1 MRVFDFDNTIY
12 DGESVIDF
20 YLFSLRRNPKVARYV
35 PVVLYHLLRYKL
47 GRTTMA
53 DLEQAGR
60 KHAAQ
65 YLSSFDDPEGL
76 VRDFWDGH
84 MRKIKAWYHPEK
96 VMELTSLLVSG
107 REYDRAGRTLD
118 QQISHLKSVYGAHIQ
133 VLHNP
138 EMNVASARIRDMAA
152 RGEDIG
158 ELVPG
163 AVAAYIREH
172 RLYQESR

>member
-1 MRVFDFDNTIY
+1 
-12 DGESVIDF
+12 
-20 YLFSLRRNPKVARYV
+20 
-35 PVVLYHLLRYKL
+35 
-47 GRTTMA
+47 
-53 DLEQAGR
+53 
-60 KHAAQ
+60 
-65 YLSSFDDPEGL
+65 
-76 VRDFWDGH
+76 
-84 MRKIKAWYHPEK
+84 
-96 VMELTSLLVSG
+96 MELTSLLVSG